1 VCGIVG
7 HFAFDLANAKK
18 VDLLAGV
25 RAMNHRGPD
34 DRGTLD
40 ETHRGM
46 RAQLGHVRLSIIDL
60 SPLGHQPMTSGNS
73 NVTIVFN
80 GEIYNHIELRN
91 ELEALGVR
99 FRSHSDT
106 EVIIASYEQWGT
118 SCVSRFRGMFAFALW
133 DRARRSVVLAR
144 DPFGVK
150 PLYYTRN
157 GDTLAFAS
165 EVRALLTLG
174 VTSRRLSK
182 EGLASHLAFGSPQ
195 EPHTAIEGVFALP
208 AGTVMT
214 VSHGHAE
221 TTSYFSL
228 PRESHRVG
236 QEEASD
242 TLSKLLDDS
251 IRLRLVADV
260 EVGVF
265 LSGGIDSSAV
275 LARAVAL
282 GARPRSF
289 TVSFDERQ
297 FDEWSYASAVAK
309 HFGCPHERI
318 LLKPQAMLADI
329 GSAFD
334 GLDQPS
340 SDGINT
346 YFVSRAVRAAGL
358 KVALSGIGGDEVFAG
373 YQNFRRMQWLT
384 RVPPFPAVNV
394 LGRRAG
400 GPVERVLGLLGSGD
414 PKARYRHLRSMFSP
428 SECRLLAPQTQ
439 EPLLSTFLPSS
450 DALATFSR
458 LEIEGYL
465 RNTLLRDTDVMSMAH
480 GLEVR
485 EPLLD
490 TKLVE
495 YVLSLPS
502 GIKLSPKVNKP
513 LLVFATGT
521 LPKAA
526 TDRQKMGFSFPL
538 EAWLKTD
545 LQRWAAEL
553 VRDEA
558 QAKNAG
564 LDPAQLATTWDRF
577 LAGKL
582 TFARMWTLLTWQ
594 AWCRKHELSF

>member
-1 VCGIVG
+1 MCGIVG

-40 ETHRGM
+40 ETHRGI

-60 SPLGHQPMTSGNS
+60 SPLGHQPMTSGNG
-73 NVTIVFN
+73 NVTIVYN
-80 GEIYNHIELRN
+80 GEIYNHVELRR
-91 ELEALGVR
+91 ELEALGVQ

-106 EVIIASYEQWGT
+106 EVIIASYEQWGP
-118 SCVSRFRGMFAFALW
+118 SCVSRFRGMFAFVLW
-133 DRARRSVVLAR
+133 DRAQRRIVLAR

-157 GDTLAFAS
+157 GSTLSFAS
-165 EVRALLTLG
+165 EVRSLLALG

-182 EGLASHLAFGSPQ
+182 EGLASHLAFGAPQ
-195 EPHTAIEGVFALP
+195 EPHTAIQGVFALP

-214 VSHGHAE
+214 VSRDQAE
-221 TTSYFSL
+221 TTSYFTL
-228 PRESHRVG
+228 PRESRDIR
-236 QEEASD
+236 EREANE
-242 TLSKLLDDS
+242 TLGNLLDDA

-275 LARAVAL
+275 LARTVAL
-282 GARPRSF
+282 GANPRSF
-289 TVSFDERQ
+289 TVSFDEKQ
-297 FDEWSYASAVAK
+297 FDEWNYASAVAK

-329 GSAFD
+329 GNAFD
-334 GLDQPS
+334 SLDQPS
-340 SDGINT
+340 GDGINT

-373 YQNFRRMQWLT
+373 YQNFRRMQWLE
-384 RVPPFPAVNV
+384 RLPSLPAANAFG
-394 LGRRAG
+394 LRAG
-400 GPVERVLGLLGSGD
+400 GHVERVLGLMGSGNA
-414 PKARYRHLRSMFSP
+414 KARYRHLRSMFSP
-428 SECRLLAPQTQ
+428 SECRALAPQTQ

-450 DALATFSR
+450 DALSTFSR
-458 LEIEGYL
+458 LELDGYL

-480 GLEVR
+480 SLEVR

-490 TKLVE
+490 TRLVE
-495 YVLSLPS
+495 YVLTLPS
-502 GIKLSPKVNKP
+502 NLKLSPKVNKP
-513 LLVFATGT
+513 LLVAATGT

-545 LQRWAAEL
+545 LRDWATDL

-558 QAKNAG
+558 RAEKAG
-564 LDPAQLATTWDRF
+564 LDPQQFATTWDRF

-594 AWCRKHELSF
+594 AWCTKHALSF